1 MPAASADDSGVGKST
16 KFTIILIKLI
26 YFTAI
31 AVELKVEL
39 SLVVQDELTGSSIN
53 W

>member
-16 KFTIILIKLI
+16 KFTIILIKPII

-39 SLVVQDELTGSSIN
+39 ILG
-53 W
+53 